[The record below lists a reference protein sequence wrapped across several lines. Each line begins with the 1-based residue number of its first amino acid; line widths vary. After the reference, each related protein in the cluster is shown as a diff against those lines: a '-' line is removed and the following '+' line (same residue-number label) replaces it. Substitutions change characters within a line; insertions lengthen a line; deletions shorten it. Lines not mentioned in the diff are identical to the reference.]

1 MGYLPWVVTVW
12 VLLAALFLRP
22 DKAGD
27 ADDERN
33 RPLGGWKRLL
43 SGHGTRGSVSGG
55 VRTVSSALWQKFPSC
70 CTQFCDVRVGHTL
83 PSRFRVWRDRKTPIF
98 FSRHPDHLLFPPSAP
113 RDEQGPRRGEG
124 GLVRRRGASQGAFD
138 LELTRR
144 RGLTFLAQWLLGRV
158 PNVSTGPQAWLC
170 DAVHTLQSPLA
181 SVAAIRILLETEGCG
196 VREHVWWRPRQ
207 LPVLQM
213 QLGSCGHFC
222 IQLQRGVAD

>member
-1 MGYLPWVVTVW
+1 MMRETGRWAGGSACSAGMEREVRSVAACALCRAPFGRNFHLVARNFVTSESVTRCH
-12 VLLAALFLRP
+12 LDFESGETGRPRFFFL
-22 DKAGD
+22 G
-27 ADDERN
+27 
-33 RPLGGWKRLL
+33 
-43 SGHGTRGSVSGG
+43 
-55 VRTVSSALWQKFPSC
+55 
-70 CTQFCDVRVGHTL
+70 
-83 PSRFRVWRDRKTPIF
+83 TPITF
-98 FSRHPDHLLFPPSAP
+98 CFRQARLGMSRVLA
-113 RDEQGPRRGEG
+113 G
-124 GLVRRRGASQGAFD
+124 GRRRGLSTSSSPGP
-138 LELTRR
+138 R